1 MPKRKASHILVSSE
15 EKKGDSS
22 SLSGESQVK
31 KAERR
36 LRKREVEK
44 VENLVPRNLKKTIE

>member
-22 SLSGESQVK
+22 SLSGESQVY